1 MPLAQI
7 DRVTNVK
14 IAGLGGMGVLTAAA
28 VLAETAFRAG
38 RDVKRSEL
46 HGMSQRGG
54 SVCSCVRFGAKIFS
68 PMIPHGETD
77 FLLLMAPGEIELYR
91 GELRSAEGIITAD
104 MFAPEDLPRRQCLN
118 AAMLGAL
125 SLRLPF
131 PPATW
136 VEAFSAFFKRE
147 LAEVNTGAFNI
158 GRDKMRRRMG
168 TQPA

>member
-1 MPLAQI
+1 MRVAQP
-7 DRVTNVK
+7 DSVTNVK

-28 VLAETAFRAG
+28 LLAETAFRAG

-54 SVCSCVRFGAKIFS
+54 SVCSDVRFGAKILS
-68 PMIPHGETD
+68 PMIPRGQTD

-91 GELRSAEGIITAD
+91 GELRSADGIISAD
-104 MFAPEDLPRRQCLN
+104 MFAPEDLPRQQCLN

-131 PPATW
+131 PPETWMATLT
-136 VEAFSAFFKRE
+136 ALFKRE
-147 LAEVNTGAFNI
+147 LADMNTGAFKL
-158 GRDKMRRRMG
+158 GREKMRRRMG